1 MVEIFPP
8 LRVASSPA
16 RLSCEIGAS
25 EEDSRGSQA
34 ECSAA
39 VDGAP
44 SISCDPVVLGPD
56 PESTSVDVDVDVEL
70 SNPSRSGSCEPPKV
84 CAL

>member
-1 MVEIFPP
+1 MVEISPP

-16 RLSCEIGAS
+16 TLSCEIGAS

-39 VDGAP
+39 VDAP
-44 SISCDPVVLGPD
+44 SISCDPVVLGPG